1 MENELNLLST
11 KQGFNAALRHFKVVS
26 RFVSEM
32 AEGNNL
38 ADLINESLDEGEIEK
53 HQVRAILNALAV
65 DKFGYDFKSHNIY
78 NTISKIDK
86 LVGEISRWNNID
98 FIFAYYNP
106 EDELVVINPK
116 IETQWES
123 VLPLIPGE
131 LAVIYASASNV
142 DDKSLSNLAISDFL
156 SLLYGKSV
164 KPKKEYLGEE
174 EKPVSKEQVH
184 EETPVLRR
192 RATPRYS
199 VQVTN
204 ELFHNGNVEA
214 WKKIIESYKT
224 KYPDLD
230 VRIWYEN
237 ERINDINALFKWG
250 KVKHGGLIFFSV
262 VGENIKDVSKLQRY
276 LFEGASPRF
285 EAFLKGGIGKVLDLF

>member
-11 KQGFNAALRHFKVVS
+11 RQGFNTALRHFKIVN
-26 RFVSEM
+26 RYVSEM
-32 AEGNNL
+32 ADGENL
-38 ADLINESLDEGEIEK
+38 ADLINESLDEGEIESY
-53 HQVRAILNALAV
+53 QVRAIINALAV
-65 DKFGYDFKSHNIY
+65 DKFGYSYKSHNLH
-78 NTISKIDK
+78 NTISEIDN
-86 LVGEISRWNNID
+86 LTDEISKWNNID

-106 EDELVVINPK
+106 DEELSVINPK
-116 IETQWES
+116 IKDQWET
-123 VLPLIPGE
+123 VLPLITGE
-131 LAVIYASASNV
+131 LAVIYATSKEENNNIADS
-142 DDKSLSNLAISDFL
+142 AISDFL
-156 SLLYGKSV
+156 NLLYGK
-164 KPKKEYLGEE
+164 KIKTNKKYLGKLEE
-174 EKPVSKEQVH
+174 RVEAPKTTAPASV
-184 EETPVLRR
+184 R

-262 VGENIKDVSKLQRY
+262 VGENIRDVSKLQRY